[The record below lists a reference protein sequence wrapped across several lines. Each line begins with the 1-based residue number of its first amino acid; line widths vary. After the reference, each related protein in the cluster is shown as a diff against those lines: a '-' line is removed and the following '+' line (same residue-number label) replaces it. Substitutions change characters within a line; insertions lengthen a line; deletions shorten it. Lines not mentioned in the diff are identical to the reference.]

1 MKLQDKHDFAGEVV
15 LQTVQIARNHVSVP
29 STSLVLSFIVVHI
42 TASRELIGE
51 LDDTSD
57 ISDKDTP
64 KSVADTYH
72 DRETA
77 LRKLM
82 DRNSVYNPDKR
93 GTTEGVSRP
102 DSVSLASFIGGRA
115 TGPRLNRHAPQPD
128 AHDPTQYIQP
138 DLSAPHPIFGT
149 GGVALPG
156 IRKTAER
163 EKSPSL
169 LAASEVS
176 ERYRPASTSALKPQF
191 SSAVKHEVGKLDDP
205 AKKEKVAANRRSFTA
220 LTQRYTDV
228 LDKSTPDTSI
238 KGTQPLLIKRKSGSI
253 PKDPLLPSPTKG
265 DGNSAISMS
274 PSKYT
279 SYPSSSPWKTSQST
293 PNPAPSYLRTKSS
306 SSVPAAA
313 AKTSSNVDEGLSTPA
328 SNKNFHESTSR
339 GSTIP
344 TYSLPRNGI
353 SNSNHGVTPL
363 RRLMEKNNVYNP
375 DKVPTD
381 NFGKSVAERVQ
392 TTSLAAFMGGSG
404 KGIRLNKHAPQ
415 VDAHDHTQFIQP
427 DLSAPHP
434 IFGKGGVAMPGM
446 VTQTNTSNPDSVIDG
461 SGLSKPSLTKKAVW
475 PPVSTSSKTEER
487 SVSPQKTGGRA
498 RTISAPRP
506 ESSSGYGVSQPSEP
520 SSGRSRSPA
529 KVALV
534 GVPLRERT
542 YSTPPRAS
550 PQQTIVTPSLARPIQ
565 PQVKKVPSLSP
576 PINDTVPSPAFNK
589 ATIQKDLTPS
599 LSRLQGRGF
608 VQNMVRASSRISNSP
623 SPPSAS
629 PSRPSSTT
637 GRKGS
642 VLDRW
647 QPNVQPESPTKSPP
661 LLSRNA
667 TTGPST
673 PSESLYGRMSSASFS
688 SLTKPAPLSSSPPKQ
703 VGASYPRSRT
713 PGLGSATTTVVIKP
727 SKSFTDLTELGI
739 KTAAVSKSSS
749 SRKSSIYVR

>member
-1 MKLQDKHDFAGEVV
+1 V
-15 LQTVQIARNHVSVP
+15 LGN
-29 STSLVLSFIVVHI
+29 
-42 TASRELIGE
+42 AS
-51 LDDTSD
+51 DP
-57 ISDKDTP
+57 SDKDVP

-93 GTTEGVSRP
+93 GTTEGVPRP

-128 AHDPTQYIQP
+128 AHDPTQYVQP

-163 EKSPSL
+163 EKSSVSL
-169 LAASEVS
+169 AGSEMS
-176 ERYRPASTSALKPQF
+176 ERYRPSSTSALNPQF
-191 SSAVKHEVGKLDDP
+191 SSAVKHEVGKLDDS
-205 AKKEKVAANRRSFTA
+205 ARQEKLAANRRSFTS

-228 LDKSTPDTSI
+228 LDKSTSDMNTKS
-238 KGTQPLLIKRKSGSI
+238 TQPLLIKRKSGSI
-253 PKDPLLPSPTKG
+253 PKEPLLPSPTKG
-265 DGNSAISMS
+265 DGIPTISMS
-274 PSKYT
+274 PSKST
-279 SYPSSSPWKTSQST
+279 SYPSSHSWKTSQST
-293 PNPAPSYLRTKSS
+293 PNPAPSYLRTKSF
-306 SSVPAAA
+306 SSVPAAPTA
-313 AKTSSNVDEGLSTPA
+313 RTSSNVDEGLSASA
-328 SNKNFHESTSR
+328 SNKNHETTPR
-339 GSTIP
+339 GSTTPIP

-353 SNSNHGVTPL
+353 SSSDHGVTPL
-363 RRLMEKNNVYNP
+363 RRLMEKNKVYNP

-392 TTSLAAFMGGSG
+392 TTSLASFMGGSG

-415 VDAHDHTQFIQP
+415 VDALDHTQFIQP

-446 VTQTNTSNPDSVIDG
+446 ITQTKASNPDSAIDG
-461 SGLSKPSLTKKAVW
+461 TGLSKPSLTKKAVW

-487 SVSPQKTGGRA
+487 PVSPQKTGGRA

-506 ESSSGYGVSQPSEP
+506 ESSSGYGVSQPSKP

-576 PINDTVPSPAFNK
+576 PIYDTTPSPAFNK
-589 ATIQKDLTPS
+589 ATTQKDLTPS

-608 VQNMVRASSRISNSP
+608 VQNMVKASSRFSNSP

-642 VLDRW
+642 VFDRW
-647 QPNVQPESPTKSPP
+647 QPNVQESPTKSSPP
-661 LLSRNA
+661 LLSKNA
-667 TTGPST
+667 TTGTST
-673 PSESLYGRMSSASFS
+673 PSGSLYGLKSAASFS
-688 SLTKPAPLSSSPPKQ
+688 SLTKPAPVSSSPPKQ

-749 SRKSSIYVR
+749 SRKTSIYVR